1 MEDIHDELEELG
13 GNYSNIE
20 GMKLYRDR
28 CESLVMK
35 ITLYFDTQVDIV
47 DDRPDDVLPL
57 TREEFLKLIDKVA
70 EEIKED

>member
-47 DDRPDDVLPL
+47 DDRTDDVLPL

>member
-1 MEDIHDELEELG
+1 M
-13 GNYSNIE
+13 IE
-20 GMKLYRDR
+20 GMELYRDR
-28 CESLVMK
+28 CEMLVTE
-35 ITLYFDTQVDIV
+35 ITKYFDTQTDIV

>member
-1 MEDIHDELEELG
+1 MEDINDELEELG

-47 DDRPDDVLPL
+47 DDRTDDVLPL

>member
-1 MEDIHDELEELG
+1 M
-13 GNYSNIE
+13 IE
-20 GMKLYRDR
+20 GMELYRDR
-28 CESLVMK
+28 CEMLVTE

-47 DDRPDDVLPL
+47 DDRTDDVLPL

>member
-1 MEDIHDELEELG
+1 M
-13 GNYSNIE
+13 IE
-20 GMKLYRDR
+20 GMEMYRDR
-28 CESLVMK
+28 CKMLVTE
-35 ITLYFDTQVDIV
+35 ITKYFDTQTDIV